1 MTGGFTHEPKTS
13 DSFHPMIHSALND
26 TPHVVYDKKQRVI
39 GVKRESFD
47 LKRIPKVKD
56 HKIPFLLPSITD
68 F

>member
-1 MTGGFTHEPKTS
+1 
-13 DSFHPMIHSALND
+13 MIHSALND

-39 GVKRESFD
+39 GVKRERFD
-47 LKRIPKVKD
+47 LKRIPKAKD